1 MEYQININHQFTAES
16 QSDAQA
22 KAKQYIRVNLT
33 VRQLRTAVLSPHE
46 VARQCKSFRK
56 AKKEHFCVFL
66 LDTQNR
72 IIAKDVVSVGT
83 LNSSLVHPRECF
95 RMAILKSASSIIIA
109 HNHPGGSLEPSA
121 EDLDVTKRLTD
132 CGKLLGVEVLD
143 HLIVTAESYVSLREK
158 NLFY

>member
-1 MEYQININHQFTAES
+1 
-16 QSDAQA
+16 
-22 KAKQYIRVNLT
+22 
-33 VRQLRTAVLSPHE
+33 
-46 VARQCKSFRK
+46 
-56 AKKEHFCVFL
+56 
-66 LDTQNR
+66 
-72 IIAKDVVSVGT
+72 
-83 LNSSLVHPRECF
+83 
-95 RMAILKSASSIIIA
+95 MAILKSASSIIIA